1 MAWLHYVR
9 LFKGNHML
17 NVESFEITLEISRTD
32 DDDVNSFKVPVP
44 SRNSRVLDALLYVR
58 HNIDPSLGFRYSCRA
73 GMCGSC
79 AVVIN
84 GKEGLSCQTTIGSL
98 QSDVVRV
105 EPMRA
110 LPVLKDVMCDMGPFF
125 KTLIKS
131 HAALVSNDPDRKTL
145 RIMPPGEKVRK
156 SIQDQSGC
164 ITCGACFSA
173 CEWSAT
179 KEEYLGPSAM
189 NRILMLALDERD
201 LLGKKRLRGIA
212 TDSGIFRCHGLG
224 SCSTVCPV
232 DIPLR
237 EGMQKLKGLI
247 SKGDVD

>member
-1 MAWLHYVR
+1 MS
-9 LFKGNHML
+9 
-17 NVESFEITLEISRTD
+17 NVESFEITLEVSRTD
-32 DDDVNSFKVPVP
+32 GDDLVSFKVPVP
-44 SRNSRVLDALLYVR
+44 SKNSRVLDALLYVR

-79 AVVIN
+79 AVVVN
-84 GKEGLSCQTTIGSL
+84 GKEGLACQTTIGSL

-110 LPVLKDVMCDMGPFF
+110 LPVLRDVMCDMDPFF
-125 KTLIKS
+125 KTLINS
-131 HAALVSNDPDRKTL
+131 HAALVSKDPDRTTL

-156 SIQDQSGC
+156 SIQDQNGC

-179 KEEYLGPSAM
+179 KQGYLGPSAM
-189 NRILMLALDERD
+189 NRVLMLALDERD
-201 LLGKKRLRGIA
+201 SLGKKRLRGIA
-212 TDSGIFRCHGLG
+212 TDSGILRCHGLG
-224 SCSTVCPV
+224 NCSTVCPV
-232 DIPLR
+232 DIPLQ

-247 SKGDVD
+247 SKGNFD

>member
-1 MAWLHYVR
+1 MS
-9 LFKGNHML
+9 
-17 NVESFEITLEISRTD
+17 NVESFEITLEVSRTD
-32 DDDVNSFKVPVP
+32 SDDLVSFKVPVP
-44 SRNSRVLDALLYVR
+44 SKNSRVLDALLYVR

-79 AVVIN
+79 VVVIN
-84 GKEGLSCQTTIGSL
+84 GKEGLACQATIGSL
-98 QSDVVRV
+98 NSDVVRV

-110 LPVLKDVMCDMGPFF
+110 LPVLRDVMCDMDSFF

-156 SIQDQSGC
+156 SIQDQNGC

-179 KEEYLGPSAM
+179 KQEYLGPSAM
-189 NRILMLALDERD
+189 NRVLMLALDERD
-201 LLGKKRLRGIA
+201 LLGKQRLRGIA
-212 TDSGIFRCHGLG
+212 TDSGVLRCHGLG
-224 SCSTVCPV
+224 SCSTVCPA

-247 SKGDVD
+247 SQGDFD

>member
-1 MAWLHYVR
+1 MSH
-9 LFKGNHML
+9 
-17 NVESFEITLEISRTD
+17 VESFEITLEVSRTD
-32 DDDVNSFKVPVP
+32 NDDVHSFKVPVP
-44 SRNSRVLDALLYVR
+44 SKNSRVLDALLYVR
-58 HNIDPSLGFRYSCRA
+58 HNVDPSLGFRYSCRA

-79 AVVIN
+79 AVVVN
-84 GKEGLSCQTTIGSL
+84 GKESLACQTTIGSL

-110 LPVLKDVMCDMGPFF
+110 LPVIKDVTCDMDPFF
-125 KTLIKS
+125 NTLIKS
-131 HAALVSNDPDRKTL
+131 HSALVSNDPDRKTL
-145 RIMPPGEKVRK
+145 RIMPPKEKVRK
-156 SIQDQSGC
+156 LIQDQSGC
-164 ITCGACFSA
+164 ITCGACYSA

-179 KEEYLGPSAM
+179 KESYLGPSAI

-247 SKGDVD
+247 SKGDFD

>member
-1 MAWLHYVR
+1 
-9 LFKGNHML
+9 ML

-32 DDDVNSFKVPVP
+32 GDDVNSFKVPVP

-110 LPVLKDVMCDMGPFF
+110 LPVLKDVMCDIVIITF
-125 KTLIKS
+125 TKS
-131 HAALVSNDPDRKTL
+131 DEQNLGGEENTVTRRNRK
-145 RIMPPGEKVRK
+145 KV
-156 SIQDQSGC
+156 
-164 ITCGACFSA
+164 
-173 CEWSAT
+173 
-179 KEEYLGPSAM
+179 
-189 NRILMLALDERD
+189 
-201 LLGKKRLRGIA
+201 
-212 TDSGIFRCHGLG
+212 
-224 SCSTVCPV
+224 
-232 DIPLR
+232 
-237 EGMQKLKGLI
+237 
-247 SKGDVD
+247 